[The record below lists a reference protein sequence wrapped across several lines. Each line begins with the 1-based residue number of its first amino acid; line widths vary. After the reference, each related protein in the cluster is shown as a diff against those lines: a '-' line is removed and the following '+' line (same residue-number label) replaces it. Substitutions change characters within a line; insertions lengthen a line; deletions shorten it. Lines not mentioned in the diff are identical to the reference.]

1 MADTIPPGAKGLVF
15 ALTWQKSAEPIGQRF
30 ADFTAWL
37 GREAN
42 QKITPRVALSYEELA
57 RMFRAGEVDLA
68 WLPPIVFVSLE
79 QDKIA
84 VPLVSHQRATQSSY
98 ESVLIVRADSKIRTL
113 DGLRGTRAAWV
124 DPWSAAGYVLPRIKL
139 AALGVDPRTLFL
151 DEKFFGSHDAVVRA
165 VLSDKAD
172 VGGTFARLDRHG
184 TVARGGWSEVK
195 DAEGAIRVLTTFG
208 PIPSDVTVAR
218 RTLPEDQQQAL
229 AHAMVKASRE
239 PSVKDVVHQIFG
251 VEEFREDGI
260 PSYETLRRAL
270 ELARARGLLE

>member
-30 ADFTAWL
+30 ADFTTWL
-37 GREAN
+37 GREVGL
-42 QKITPRVALSYEELA
+42 KITPRVALSYEEIA

-68 WLPPIVFVSLE
+68 WLPPIVFVRLE

-98 ESVLIVRADSKIRTL
+98 ESVLIVRSDSKIRTL
-113 DGLRGTRAAWV
+113 DGLRGTRAGWV

-139 AALGVDPRTLFL
+139 AALGVDPRTLFI

-165 VLSDKAD
+165 LMADKVD
-172 VGGTFARLDRHG
+172 VGGTFARLDRQG
-184 TVARGGWSEVK
+184 NVARGGWSQVK
-195 DAEGAIRVLTTFG
+195 DADAAVRVLTTFG

-218 RTLPEDQQQAL
+218 SSLPVDQQKAL
-229 AHAMVKASRE
+229 AHAMVKASRDE
-239 PSVKDVVHQIFG
+239 SVKDVVQQIFG

-260 PSYETLRRAL
+260 PSYETLRRTL
-270 ELARARGLLE
+270 DMARARGLVE

>member
-1 MADTIPPGAKGLVF
+1 VF
-15 ALTWQKSAEPIGQRF
+15 ALTWQKSAEPIGRRF

-42 QKITPRVALSYEELA
+42 LKITPRVALSYEDLA

-68 WLPPIVFVSLE
+68 WLPPIVFVRLE

-98 ESVLIVRADSKIRTL
+98 ESVLIVRAESEIRSL
-113 DGLRGTRAAWV
+113 DDLRGTRAAWV

-139 AALGVDPRTLFL
+139 AALGVDPRSLFL

-165 VLSDKAD
+165 LLDDKAD
-172 VGGTFARLDRHG
+172 VAGTFARLDRDG
-184 TVARGGWSEVK
+184 TVVRGGWSEVK
-195 DAEGAIRVLTTFG
+195 DADAAIRVLTTFG

-239 PSVKDVVHQIFG
+239 ASVKDVVQQIFG
-251 VEEFREDGI
+251 VEEFREDSI

-270 ELARARGLLE
+270 EAARARGLVE

>member
-1 MADTIPPGAKGLVF
+1 MADTIPPGGKGLVF

-37 GREAN
+37 GREVGLR
-42 QKITPRVALSYEELA
+42 ISPRVALSYEELA

-68 WLPPIVFVSLE
+68 WLPPIVFVRLE
-79 QDKIA
+79 HDAIA

-113 DGLRGTRAAWV
+113 DGLRGMRAGWV

-165 VLSDKAD
+165 LLKGKVD
-172 VGGTFARLDRHG
+172 VGGTFARLDRNG

-195 DAEGAIRVLTTFG
+195 EADGMVRVLTTFG

-218 RTLPEDQQQAL
+218 TSLPVEQRQAL

-239 PSVKDVVHQIFG
+239 DSVKDVVHQIFG
-251 VEEFREDGI
+251 VEEFREDSI

-270 ELARARGLLE
+270 DGARVRGLIE